1 MARCKTATWL
11 TSVAAALALTACGVA
26 STPEAEATAEVETTE
41 APAAEPTEPDTDEPD
56 DNGSSDPGGGG
67 DGEDADPPADTG
79 PDGDTG
85 SDVPW
90 HLLPE
95 DDRPQPVDQP
105 DCDAA
110 GPTPVAC

>member
-1 MARCKTATWL
+1 MARCKTTTWL

-41 APAAEPTEPDTDEPD
+41 APAAGPTEPDTDEPD
-56 DNGSSDPGGGG
+56 ENGSSDPGDGGVG
-67 DGEDADPPADTG
+67 KDAVPPADTG
-79 PDGDTG
+79 HDGDAG

-95 DDRPQPVDQP
+95 DDRPRPVDQAA
-105 DCDAA
+105 CDAA